1 MNLRHL
7 HDKDRL
13 WETPYPDSD
22 DDIMGFHDIRRYGTK
37 GKIAIVTYGNG
48 VVTSLRARK
57 LLLESNHLECETV
70 MDVLDVPLLSQVSI
84 GLKEILPQYDKVI
97 FADICKDGPGS
108 NILSST
114 ICSLQTDGLL
124 QKIQWEFV
132 SAPRT
137 YNPLG
142 TTITFLNENDVI
154 ETYIKLIEQ

>member
-1 MNLRHL
+1 MY
-7 HDKDRL
+7 DKDRL

-37 GKIAIVTYGNG
+37 GKVAIITYGNG

-57 LLLESNHLECETV
+57 LLVESKHLESETV
-70 MDVLDVPLLSQVSI
+70 MDILDVPLLSQVSN
-84 GLKEILPQYDKVI
+84 GLKDVLPQYEKVI

-108 NILSST
+108 NISSST

-124 QKIQWEFV
+124 QKIQWELV

-142 TTITFLNENDVI
+142 TTITFLNEKDI
-154 ETYIKLIEQ
+154 IQTYSKLKES